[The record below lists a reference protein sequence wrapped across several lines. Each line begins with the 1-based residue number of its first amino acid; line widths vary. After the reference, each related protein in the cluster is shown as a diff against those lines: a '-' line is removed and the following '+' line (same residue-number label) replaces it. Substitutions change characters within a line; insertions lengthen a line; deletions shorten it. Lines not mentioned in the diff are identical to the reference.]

1 MRLVVENLI
10 LEKIESG
17 RRGRVLFIDDFENY
31 GNPESVKKAML
42 RLCNK
47 GVLYRLGH
55 GIYCYPKID
64 KRIGIIPP
72 NTDEIAQAIAKKN
85 KVKLAVPGVVA
96 LNLLGLSTQ
105 VPMRVVY
112 LTDGSSRTV
121 KIGKRSIV
129 FKRTSPKN
137 LLAKGELSGMLIQ
150 ALKVMGKDSIDED
163 IKKRIREIL
172 LNERRENILH
182 DIKLAPFWIRQL
194 FLEQINRES
203 LG

>member
-1 MRLVVENLI
+1 MRLVVENRI

-64 KRIGIIPP
+64 NRAGIIPP
-72 NTDEIAQAIAKKN
+72 NTDEIAQAIARKN

-121 KIGKRSIV
+121 KIGKRIIV

-150 ALKVMGKDSIDED
+150 ALKVLGKDSIDED